1 MLALRRLIAAAMA
14 VALIACQPVGSNP
27 SGSSTPS
34 ASATV
39 EVDGERLIDAFLR
52 LVKADAFTARTEMS
66 GVLTAGAL
74 QLGLQASG
82 TLRGGDGTMTLKLN
96 TVSDHVEFEAI
107 FVGEYGYVRLSEGEW
122 QRVPREDVNT
132 SGARLD
138 SFNFITAGDDLR
150 YEGIAT
156 HDGAVVH
163 VLANT
168 RALPLAGSGAAAED
182 ASGKAT
188 KLRILVLADGTPVFL
203 SYHMT
208 VTIDDG
214 TGAKVAA
221 RGDIEQS
228 FTDVGEPIVIAPPSG
243 FSD

>member
-1 MLALRRLIAAAMA
+1 MILGLDCDRLPGAKGSGACPRYSRAAARGILSPA
-14 VALIACQPVGSNP
+14 PL
-27 SGSSTPS
+27 
-34 ASATV
+34 
-39 EVDGERLIDAFLR
+39 GEHPL
-52 LVKADAFTARTEMS
+52 
-66 GVLTAGAL
+66 
-74 QLGLQASG
+74 
-82 TLRGGDGTMTLKLN
+82 
-96 TVSDHVEFEAI
+96 
-107 FVGEYGYVRLSEGEW
+107 
-122 QRVPREDVNT
+122 
-132 SGARLD
+132 
-138 SFNFITAGDDLR
+138 DLR

-188 KLRILVLADGTPVFL
+188 KLRIPVLADGTPVFL

-214 TGAKVAA
+214 TGVKVAA

-243 FSD
+243 FTD